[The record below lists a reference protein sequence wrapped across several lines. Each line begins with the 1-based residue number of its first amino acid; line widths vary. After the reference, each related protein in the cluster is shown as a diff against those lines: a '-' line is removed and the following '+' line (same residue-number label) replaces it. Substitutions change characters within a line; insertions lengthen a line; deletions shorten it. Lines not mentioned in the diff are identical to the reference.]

1 MIKFYNDNLVPPELC
16 RLLYALVPKRHHVP
30 VRFHNYRRKDVH
42 GERGRYSR
50 GAVGTN
56 WRWTKPSH
64 IDINLNPI
72 FGVSLYR
79 HYTATSVPSSF
90 VWRDL
95 LEVCL
100 HEFGHVATWD
110 TVLHMNHYEYVAE
123 YGRGRVYKATERL
136 ADEWKERYLER
147 ILAWDPRLAQPE
159 VITGYLGARLIEH
172 RELGK
177 EKGWGR
183 YYWAWVKDVRCLK
196 TGGQLTAGNV
206 LRELGIYPYRY
217 TNAYEVLKRAS
228 EGLGIDYVDGAGRH
242 HKLYTWGDVP
252 LVAERLERAALRKRH
267 RRCSESKR

>member
-1 MIKFYNDNLVPPELC
+1 MIRFYGDNLVPPELC

-30 VRFHNYRRKDVH
+30 VRFHNYRRKDIH
-42 GERGRYSR
+42 GERGRYPR

-56 WRWTKPSH
+56 RRWTEPSH

-72 FGVSLYR
+72 FGVSQYR
-79 HYTATSVPSSF
+79 HYTYTCVPSSF

-95 LEVCL
+95 LDVCL

-110 TVLHMNHYEYVAE
+110 TVLHMNHYEYVAK

-136 ADEWKERYLER
+136 ADEWKERCLER

-172 RELGK
+172 RDFGK
-177 EKGWGR
+177 KWWGR

-206 LRELGIYPYRY
+206 LMELGIFPGSY
-217 TNAYEVLKRAS
+217 TNAYQVLRRAS
-228 EGLGIDYVDGAGRH
+228 EGLGIDYVDGAGRR
-242 HKLYTWGDVP
+242 HKLYTWGDVR

-267 RRCSESKR
+267 SRRSEGER